1 MIPVLYM
8 QDNQTKLHNHG
19 CSFFYCY
26 SMILILKKV
35 LSLVCPKNV
44 RLYSSFQIIFTRD
57 RFTP

>member
-1 MIPVLYM
+1 MVPVLYM

-35 LSLVCPKNV
+35 LSLVRTKNV
-44 RLYSSFQIIFTRD
+44 RLYSSF
-57 RFTP
+57 